1 MEFWNNKDERYRFK
15 MVDVYNEQ
23 IKDLTKIIPNFK
35 REIMIQDFKKR
46 RKKLWIINYQKQK
59 LMKEQVLNII

>member
-1 MEFWNNKDERYRFK
+1 MR
-15 MVDVYNEQ
+15 
-23 IKDLTKIIPNFK
+23 TSKIK

-59 LMKEQVLNII
+59 LMKGQALNIIQRGEYYVPNIVAPKQEKI

>member
-1 MEFWNNKDERYRFK
+1 MR
-15 MVDVYNEQ
+15 
-23 IKDLTKIIPNFK
+23 TSKIK

-59 LMKEQVLNII
+59 LMKGQALNIIQRGEYYVPNIVAPKQ